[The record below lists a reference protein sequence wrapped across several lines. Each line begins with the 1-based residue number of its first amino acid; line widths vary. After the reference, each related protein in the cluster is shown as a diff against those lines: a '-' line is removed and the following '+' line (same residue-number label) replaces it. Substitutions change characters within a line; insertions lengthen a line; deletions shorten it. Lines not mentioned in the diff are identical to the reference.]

1 MKSLLRF
8 DSLEKQYARL
18 DRKFNW
24 SIGTKLRLMVVF
36 SIIGILAIGIF
47 SVYELGTLKGRLSI
61 ALTVNVKELTLVDE
75 IKVQAS
81 QYDRQ
86 IVTHIRSTS
95 PEGKKLIEGTMGKMK
110 DTIDSKLKQLEG
122 LNQNDTSTKTLVQTL
137 KTSWMDYQSEV
148 GKVLDESNK
157 GYDTTAM
164 QMWESNLNSKNR
176 NLQSAFD
183 LIIDNNQ
190 KVINNSN
197 DLLESMYRSAWINT
211 VLVSLLVIVI
221 SVVLS
226 IVTNQYL
233 TKQIRELLEVN
244 RKVADGELRVDVP
257 EGSHDELGRLTQS
270 SGQLITNL
278 RSIIEQ
284 VQQAA
289 AQVAS
294 ASEGMSQSSAES
306 NRASEM
312 VSVTIQEVAEGTV
325 RQVERATETSRL
337 MQGLTDEVN
346 GIQATV
352 DTMVQAARETTRTAS
367 AGREVLSV
375 SHEQM
380 GQIRKANQ
388 STMEAFENLHKE
400 LEKIVSFVD
409 VINEISRKTNLLALN
424 AAIEAARAGQHG
436 RGFAVVAGEVRKLA
450 EQSTQSANNIR
461 GVVEA
466 AQNGM
471 KVMSQAITDSNSRV
485 QTGEHSMVE
494 SAERFA
500 QIDEAV
506 QHMVQMIDRVSSAT
520 QQIAQN
526 SNLVL
531 ANMDE
536 VAAVIEQSSAGFQ
549 EVSAATEEQLAQME
563 EIAQSSMHLHS
574 LSEQLQQSIARFRI

>member
-24 SIGTKLRLMVVF
+24 SIGTKLRLMVV
-36 SIIGILAIGIF
+36 SSVIGILVIGIF
-47 SVYELGTLKGRLSI
+47 SVYELGMLKGRLST

-110 DTIDSKLKQLEG
+110 ETIDSKLKQLAG

-190 KVINNSN
+190 KNINNSN
-197 DLLESMYRSAWINT
+197 DLLESTYKSAWIKT
-211 VLVSLLVIVI
+211 VLISLLVIVV

-244 RKVADGELRVDVP
+244 RKVADGDLRVDVP

-337 MQGLTDEVN
+337 MQGLTNEVN

-367 AGREVLSV
+367 AGREVMSV

-388 STMEAFENLHKE
+388 STMEAFKNLHKE

-466 AQNGM
+466 AQDGM
-471 KVMSQAITDSNSRV
+471 KVMSQAIIDSNSRV

-574 LSEQLQQSIARFRI
+574 LSEQLQLSIARFRI